1 MSNVRMLFAVTAIA
15 LTTGCA
21 SGLNSYQKAELDHF
35 EAKGLVV
42 EEKSPGTGAAL
53 GLLPVA
59 IYLMRGCPAC
69 WLMGL
74 LEAVQARKERC
85 GSCRA
90 GGRPD

>member
-1 MSNVRMLFAVTAIA
+1 MTSSTIFQAVTM
-15 LTTGCA
+15 LTTTTSVTTHLIRGALAGACILGALAWA
-21 SGLNSYQKAELDHF
+21 SEF
-35 EAKGLVV
+35 W
-42 EEKSPGTGAAL
+42 PAL